1 MNEPHA
7 MGCDE
12 LADVAAELALGVLTG
27 RERAEAL
34 AHLAQCPACRE
45 NVRQLAVTG
54 EELLE
59 LLPLS
64 EPPPGFETRVMDRL
78 GFTTAGSVPGADSA
92 PVADSVPGA
101 ASAPVPGLA
110 SVPVSDSDD
119 ASTAGRPRRGHGIR
133 QLNRSRRLL
142 TVAAAVAA
150 IAVAAVGGWG
160 LRAATTSPA
169 KSPLSSAELLS
180 ATHQRAGTIYLYNG
194 SPGWLYMYVDLSS
207 RTGTVICQV
216 ISRDWQITTV
226 GSFHLDNG
234 YGAWGSPE
242 PDTTAPPAAVRLVTP
257 GGTVIATATISQ
269 H

>member
-1 MNEPHA
+1 

-59 LLPLS
+59 LLPVS

-78 GFTTAGSVPGADSA
+78 GFTTPSP
-92 PVADSVPGA
+92 
-101 ASAPVPGLA
+101 
-110 SVPVSDSDD
+110 VPVSDE
-119 ASTAGRPRRGHGIR
+119 AGTAERRSHRVR
-133 QLNRSRRLL
+133 QLSRSRRLL
-142 TVAAAVAA
+142 TVAAAVVA
-150 IAVAAVGGWG
+150 IAVAGVGGWG
-160 LRAATTSPA
+160 LRSATTTSPA
-169 KSPLSSAELLS
+169 KSPLSTAALLS
-180 ATHQRAGTIYLYNG
+180 ATHQRAGTIYIYNG
-194 SPGWLYMYVDLSS
+194 SPHWLYMYVDMSS

-226 GSFHLDNG
+226 GSFQLDNG